1 MTTSLPIGDTSPG
14 RPGTERPGTA
24 AGSARELWRQHLAG
38 ATAAVELPLDRLRPP
53 EREYTPARVAVPV
66 APRTLAA
73 LADLDVTP
81 PVGWLAA
88 LVALLVRYGA
98 ETDLVVGMPAGDA
111 EATARRVRVPVGAS
125 YRALIRQVE
134 SAEANANRLPPLPL
148 AEVGR
153 LVRPDDVPGAAAP
166 FPVGFHPAAA
176 GGPVPVWPGAD
187 LTLALGPDGAPSLHY
202 DATLFTAATAGRLA
216 DHLATLLGSLVAAPD
231 RPVSRATLLPAA
243 ERRRMLVDWNDTRV
257 DFTDERPW
265 ADRVADLAARR
276 PDAPAV
282 RDRGVRLSFAQLDAA
297 ANRLARHL
305 RAGGLPDGGRVG
317 LYLERGTAAVVATL
331 AVHRAA
337 AAVVLLDPGQPGS
350 RTELMLAE
358 TRPDVVVTLD
368 GLLDDLPGQVARR
381 AVCLDRDAADIDARE
396 ATAPEVA
403 APGPD
408 AVCQIAYTSG
418 STGAPKAVR
427 QRHRTLVNLANWT
440 CRAYGVGPEDRASW
454 VSAPGF
460 GIGLLEWM
468 PFLACGAEITIA
480 DARTTASP
488 TRLRDWLVARGVT
501 HALVLNRLAER
512 LAGLF
517 WPDRS
522 ALRFLVAVGEPL
534 RHWPSPAL
542 PFEVVACYGATEVG
556 AATSCYDRG
565 SGVRC
570 TSRGVAEDERAVR
583 LPSAGRPIA
592 NMRLYVL
599 DRHREPVP
607 AGVAG
612 ELHVAGAGLAAG
624 YLARPE
630 CDAEAFVRNPLPE
643 EPEPVLYRTGDLA
656 RYRPDGTV
664 EILGRADAVVRVA
677 GRRVTLTE
685 VEAALTADGTVREA
699 AVLARPGRDGRPRL
713 VAYVVPAD
721 EAAFSTRELR
731 EGLANRLPSHLLPG
745 AIVRLAGLPCLPNGK
760 LDRAALPAP
769 PAPVSDAP
777 YVAPRSE
784 LERDLADLCAEVLGV
799 ERIGVEDDLTGA
811 ATPQRLRQAVS
822 ALAASRY
829 GVDLA
834 PDRVASVAR
843 AAALIE
849 AARVDQ
855 PTDGGDDDGDEGYDG
870 DDEPFGDLPPMA
882 HHPDDRYEPFPL
894 TDTQQAYWIGRSD
907 AVELGSVGCH
917 GYWEWCSG
925 DLDVDRFRAA
935 WARVLQRH
943 DMLRAV
949 IRPDGTQRVLAD
961 PPAYEIPVLDLRD
974 RDPADADRAVAE
986 LRDHL
991 SHHVAPAD
999 TFPLWDVRLTLLPD
1013 GRGLI
1018 HLGLD
1023 LLIIDAWSYF
1033 QILVPDLVT
1042 CYEDPAAELPEPGL
1056 SFRDYVLAAEVAL
1069 ERSEAYQRSKRYW
1082 LDRIE
1087 RGLPAAPELPRAA
1100 GAAEVTDVRF
1110 TRREHRLDPAA
1121 WATLKERA
1129 HAVGATPSGVVVAAF
1144 AEVLRAW
1151 SDNDQFTINFPLFNR
1166 LPLHP
1171 DVDKLIGDFT
1181 TTSLL
1186 AVEKVD
1192 GTFADRA
1199 RSLQQQLFE
1208 DLEHRHFGGV
1218 RVMRELARRQRGQ
1231 VRAAFPVVVTS
1242 LLGQP
1247 PRHFTT
1253 ALGEASHTSTQTP
1266 QVTLDFQVSEVA
1278 GALHFSWDTIDEVF
1292 PAGMLADMFGAYCG
1306 LLDRLVAEP
1315 RSWRSERFALVPEHQ
1330 LAVRRE
1336 VNNTDAPVP
1345 DTLLHAPV
1353 AAHAAARP
1361 DAPAVICGDT
1371 VLTYRELDRRVNQV
1385 GRLLRDGGARP
1396 NELVAV
1402 VMEKGWE
1409 QIVAAH
1415 GVLAAGAAYLPID
1428 AQVPT
1433 ERLHHLLRDGEVS
1446 TVLTQAAV
1454 DPGVEWPDGVRRLRV
1469 DADFDDVDPAPL
1481 APVQTVTDLAYVIYT
1496 SGSTGKPKGVMVDH
1510 RGAANTI
1517 CDVNRRFGVGPDDR
1531 CLAVSGLHFDL
1542 SVYDVF
1548 GIVAAG
1554 GTVVVPTPT
1563 PNPDPQQWAELVR
1576 RHGVTFWNSVPA
1588 LLEILVSHVE
1598 GTGETLAPLALTVL
1612 AGDWIPL
1619 TLPDRVRAVAPGIR
1633 VIGSGGP
1640 TETCVWSVINP
1651 IGEVDPA
1658 WPSIPYGRPMSNQRY
1673 HVLDARGDHRPVW
1686 VPGEIHIA
1694 SEVGLARGYWRD
1706 PERTDAQFV
1715 RDPATGER
1723 RYASGDLGRY
1733 LPDGSI
1739 EILGRTDFQVKIQGH
1754 RIELG
1759 EVEAALAEH
1768 PAVDRAVA
1776 VAAGATPQT
1785 LRLVAYVTP
1794 AQPDAPPEPADVLAH
1809 VGAKLPRYLVPGALT
1824 VLERLPLTGNGKV
1837 DRRALTEA
1845 TVGRDDEQ
1853 DFTAPEGPVEQLL
1866 AEVWAELLGVD
1877 RVGRHDHF
1885 FALGGNSVIAT
1896 QLVSRIREL
1905 TGGEL
1910 PLRAVFTGPTV
1921 AEVAATL
1928 LDDPEQGEGV
1938 AAAARLLAELGEADD
1953 LTEFLE

>member
-1 MTTSLPIGDTSPG
+1 MTTSLPIGNTSPG
-14 RPGTERPGTA
+14 RPGIERPGTA
-24 AGSARELWRQHLAG
+24 AGSAREEWRQHLAG
-38 ATAAVELPLDRLRPP
+38 GTAAVELPLDRLRPP
-53 EREYTPARVAVPV
+53 EREYAPARVPVP
-66 APRTLAA
+66 ASPRTLAA

-98 ETDLVVGMPAGDA
+98 DADLVVGVPAGEGQA
-111 EATARRVRVPVGAS
+111 VARRVRVPVGAS
-125 YRALIRQVE
+125 YRNLIRQVE
-134 SAEANANRLPPLPL
+134 AAEANANRLPPLPL

-153 LVRPDDVPGAAAP
+153 LIRPDDVPGAAAP
-166 FPVGFHPAAA
+166 FAVGFHAVAP
-176 GGPVPVWPGAD
+176 GEEGQVWPGAD
-187 LTLALGPDGAPSLHY
+187 LTLVLGADGAASLHY
-202 DATLFTAATAGRLA
+202 DATLFAAATAGRLA
-216 DHLATLLGSLVAAPD
+216 DQLGTLLGSLVAAPD
-231 RPVSRATLLPAA
+231 LPVSRAALLRAE
-243 ERRRMLVDWNDTRV
+243 ERRRMLLDWNDTGV

-265 ADRVADLAARR
+265 AARVADLAARR

-282 RDRGVRLSFAQLDAA
+282 RDRGCRLSFAQLDEA

-305 RAGGLPDGGRVG
+305 RATGLPDGGRVG
-317 LYLERGTAAVVATL
+317 LYLERSAAAVVATL

-337 AAVVLLDPGQPGS
+337 GTVVLLDPGQPGS

-358 TRPDVVVTLD
+358 TRPDLVVTLD
-368 GLLDDLPGQVARR
+368 GFLDDLPGQVARR
-381 AVCLDRDAADIDARE
+381 AVCLDRDAAEIDARE
-396 ATAPEVA
+396 AGPPDAPAPE
-403 APGPD
+403 PD
-408 AVCQIAYTSG
+408 EICQIAYTSG
-418 STGAPKAVR
+418 STGEPKAVR

-440 CRAYGVGPEDRASW
+440 CRAYGVGPADRAGW

-480 DARTTASP
+480 DSRTTASP

-522 ALRFLVAVGEPL
+522 ALRVLVAIGEPM
-534 RHWPSPAL
+534 RHWPNPAL
-542 PFEVVACYGATEVG
+542 PFEVVACYGATEIG

-570 TSRGVAEDERAVR
+570 TSRAVPEDERAAR
-583 LPSAGRPIA
+583 LPSVGRPVA
-592 NMRLYVL
+592 NMRVYVL

-607 AGVAG
+607 VGVAG
-612 ELHVAGAGLAAG
+612 ELYVAGAGLAAG

-643 EPEPVLYRTGDLA
+643 EPGPVLYRTGDLA

-664 EILGRADAVVRVA
+664 EILGRADSVVRVG
-677 GRRVTLTE
+677 GRRVVLTE

-699 AVLARPGRDGRPRL
+699 AVLARPGRDGRPQL

-721 EAAFSTRELR
+721 EAAFSSRALR
-731 EGLANRLPSHLLPG
+731 EALANRLPSHLLPG

-777 YVAPRSE
+777 YVAPRTP

-799 ERIGVEDDLTGA
+799 ERIGVEDDLTG
-811 ATPQRLRQAVS
+811 PGVPERLRQAVL

-829 GVDLA
+829 EVELA
-834 PDRVASVAR
+834 PDQVASVAR
-843 AAALIE
+843 VAALIE
-849 AARVDQ
+849 AALI
-855 PTDGGDDDGDEGYDG
+855 DED
-870 DDEPFGDLPPMA
+870 PFGDLPPIA
-882 HHPDDRYEPFPL
+882 HHPEDRYEPFPL

-917 GYWEWCSG
+917 GYWEWRSG

-935 WARVLQRH
+935 WARVLDRH

-961 PPAYEIPVLDLRD
+961 PPQHEIPVLDLRD
-974 RDPADADRAVAE
+974 RTPAEADRAVAE

-1018 HLGLD
+1018 HLSLD

-1033 QILVPDLVT
+1033 QILVPDLIT
-1042 CYEDPAAELPEPGL
+1042 YYEDPAAELPAPRL
-1056 SFRDYVLAAEVAL
+1056 SFRDYVLAADVAL
-1069 ERSEAYQRSKRYW
+1069 ERSEVYQQSKRYW
-1082 LDRIE
+1082 LDRIDN
-1087 RGLPAAPELPRAA
+1087 GLPPAPELPRAA
-1100 GAAEVTDVRF
+1100 GAADVTDVRF

-1121 WATLKERA
+1121 WAALKERA
-1129 HAVGATPSGVVVAAF
+1129 HAAGATPSGVVVAAF

-1151 SDNDQFTINFPLFNR
+1151 SGTDRFTVNFPLFNR

-1192 GTFADRA
+1192 GTFAERA
-1199 RSLQQQLFE
+1199 RSIQQQLFE
-1208 DLEHRHFGGV
+1208 DLEHRYFGGV
-1218 RVMRELARRQRGQ
+1218 RVMRELARRQRGE

-1278 GALHFSWDTIDEVF
+1278 GALHFSWDTIDEIF
-1292 PAGMLADMFGAYCG
+1292 PEGMLPDMFGAYCR

-1315 RSWRSERFALVPEHQ
+1315 ESWRSERFALVPEHQ
-1330 LAVRRE
+1330 LEVRRE
-1336 VNNTDAPVP
+1336 VNRTDAPLP
-1345 DTLLHAPV
+1345 ELLLHTPV
-1353 AAHAAARP
+1353 AQHAAARP

-1385 GRLLRDGGARP
+1385 GRRLRADGARP
-1396 NELVAV
+1396 DQLVAV

-1415 GVLAAGAAYLPID
+1415 GVLASGAAYLPVD
-1428 AQVPT
+1428 AQVPA
-1433 ERLHHLLRDGEVS
+1433 ERLRHLLHDGEVT
-1446 TVLTQAAV
+1446 TVLTQSAV
-1454 DPGVEWPDGVRRLRV
+1454 DPGIEWPDGVRRLRV
-1469 DADFDDVDPAPL
+1469 DTDFDDVDPGPL
-1481 APVQTVTDLAYVIYT
+1481 EPVQAVTDLAYVIYT
-1496 SGSTGKPKGVMVDH
+1496 SGSTGRPKGVMVDH

-1548 GIVAAG
+1548 GIIAAG

-1619 TLPDRVRAVAPGIR
+1619 TLPDRLRAVAPGIR

-1640 TETCVWSVINP
+1640 TESCVWSVINP

-1658 WPSIPYGRPMSNQRY
+1658 WPSIPYGRPMGNQRY
-1673 HVLDARGDHRPVW
+1673 HVLDARREHRPVW
-1686 VPGEIHIA
+1686 VPGEIHIE
-1694 SEVGLARGYWRD
+1694 SGVGLARGYWRD

-1715 RDPATGER
+1715 RNPETGER
-1723 RYASGDLGRY
+1723 MYASGDLGRY
-1733 LPDGSI
+1733 LPDGTI

-1759 EVEAALAEH
+1759 EVEAALADH

-1776 VAAGATPQT
+1776 VATGATPQT

-1794 AQPDAPPEPADVLAH
+1794 APGATPGPVDVLAH
-1809 VGAKLPRYLVPGALT
+1809 VGARLPRYMVPGALT
-1824 VLERLPLTGNGKV
+1824 VLDRLPLTGNGKV

-1845 TVGRDDEQ
+1845 TVGRDDER
-1853 DFTAPEGPVEQLL
+1853 DFVAPEAPLEQLL

-1885 FALGGNSVIAT
+1885 FQLGGNSVIAT
-1896 QLVSRIREL
+1896 QLVSRVREL

-1921 AEVAATL
+1921 AEVAAVL
-1928 LDDPEQGEGV
+1928 LDDPEQGERV

-1953 LTEFLE
+1953 LAEFLE